1 MDAYIS
7 ALTLDLNAQ
16 NNHQFVKAKQGDV
29 DLRVLAIT
37 LTEDGVPYDL
47 TGISNASFRCAK
59 PDGNAVIIDVE
70 PSDDIFMVTLT
81 DQCLAVAGRA
91 VCDIVLEDSN
101 DDMISTATFVL
112 DVVPMPDVGSLIESE
127 TEWERLN
134 AAIEDAERFAQI
146 LAFRESG
153 GYIQYTIDSTTWVNL
168 CRLEDV
174 ITSISNAQI
183 DALFE

>member
-1 MDAYIS
+1 MDAYIR

-16 NNHQFVKAKQGDV
+16 NNHQFVKAKQGDS
-29 DLRVLAIT
+29 DLRILAIT

-47 TGISNASFRCAK
+47 TGISSASFRCSK
-59 PDGNAVIIDVE
+59 PDGNAVILTVT

-91 VCDIVLEDSN
+91 VCDIALEDSN
-101 DDMISTATFVL
+101 NEMISTATFIL
-112 DVVPMPDVGSLIESE
+112 DVIPMPDLGSLIDSE

-134 AAIEDAERFAQI
+134 AAIEDAERFSQI
-146 LAFRESG
+146 LAFRENG
-153 GYIQYTIDSTTWVNL
+153 GYIQYTVDSSTWVNL
-168 CRLEDV
+168 CRMED
-174 ITSISNAQI
+174 IISSISNAQI

>member
-29 DLRVLAIT
+29 DLRILAIT
-37 LTEDGVPYDL
+37 LTQDGVPYDL
-47 TGISNASFRCAK
+47 TSISSASFRCAK
-59 PDGNAVIIDVE
+59 PDGNAVILEIT
-70 PSDDIFMVTLT
+70 PSDNIFMVMLT

-91 VCDIVLEDSN
+91 VCDIVLEDAN
-101 DDMISTATFVL
+101 DGLISTATFTL
-112 DVVPMPDVGSLIESE
+112 DVVAMPDVGSIIESD
-127 TEWERLN
+127 TEWERLM
-134 AAIEDAERFAQI
+134 AAIQDAENFAQI

-153 GYIQYTIDSTTWVNL
+153 GYIQYTVDSTTWVNL

-174 ITSISNAQI
+174 VTSISNAQI